1 MSDEIAPVNLQA
13 YAINGHQAPDRCEM
27 CDAPV
32 PDGESRR
39 KHMKETRH
47 RNCPLCDNYVPV
59 GGFYVHCDKAHAN
72 ERWNDHQVAYTDR
85 RDKEE
90 ALPWARGEEEKL

>member
-27 CDAPV
+27 CDASV

-47 RNCPLCDNYVPV
+47 RNCPLCDKYVPV
-59 GGFYVHCDKAHAN
+59 GGFYVHCDRAHAN